1 MPRDATTTRAR
12 LLEEAERLFALRGVH
27 QATTREITE
36 AAGQRNASALTYHFG
51 SRAGLLF
58 EILRRHGLPLDSQ
71 RAELLEEPLDDQPTR
86 ALVAA
91 LLLPYA
97 GCLAT
102 AGGRN
107 YLRIV
112 AQLTDQFP
120 VWRVE
125 SDVSPPNLRRILATL
140 EARAAGAP
148 PVARQR
154 VVSAIMLMT
163 TAMADRAQLIDTGA
177 PLELGPDEFVALLA
191 DMLVAGLET
200 PVGPPLTTGAAP
212 RFTGTLS
219 RAGRR
224 ARSR

>member
-1 MPRDATTTRAR
+1 
-12 LLEEAERLFALRGVH
+12 LLEEAERLFAQRGVH

-51 SRAGLLF
+51 SRSRLLY
-58 EILRRHGLPLDSQ
+58 EILRRHGDPLDVQ
-71 RAELLEEPLDDQPTR
+71 RAELAVEPLDGQPTR

-102 AGGRN
+102 PGGRN

-125 SDVSPPNLRRILATL
+125 SDVNPPNLRRILATL
-140 EARAAGAP
+140 EARAAGSPA
-148 PVARQR
+148 VARLR
-154 VVSAIMLMT
+154 VVAAIMLMT
-163 TAMADRAQLIDTGA
+163 TAMADRAELVERGA
-177 PLELGPDEFVALLA
+177 PLEVAPDEFVDLLA
-191 DMLVAGLET
+191 DMLVAGLEA
-200 PVGPPLTTGAAP
+200 PVGPPLVAGPASPPEAEISRGGRGAA
-212 RFTGTLS
+212 
-219 RAGRR
+219 RR
-224 ARSR
+224 